1 MSGPVAVSVADARAT
16 EGEDATLDFA
26 VTLDRAA
33 SHRVTVDYAT
43 DNWSATAGADYT
55 AASGTLTFG
64 PGETAKTVSVTVLD
78 DVHDEGM
85 ERMKL
90 RLSNASGATIADA
103 LGIGTINNSDPL
115 QRAWNARF
123 GRTAAGHV
131 IDAVQGRLGASRQPG
146 ATVTLAG
153 QSLGSGA
160 TLDELEGRETQIRA
174 KALGD
179 WL

>member
-115 QRAWNARF
+115 QR
-123 GRTAAGHV
+123 
-131 IDAVQGRLGASRQPG
+131 PG
-146 ATVTLAG
+146 TH
-153 QSLGSGA
+153 GSGA
-160 TLDELEGRETQIRA
+160 RRRGM
-174 KALGD
+174 
-179 WL
+179 

>member
-1 MSGPVAVSVADARAT
+1 MAVSVADARAT

-64 PGETAKTVSVTVLD
+64 PGETAKTVSETVLD

-85 ERMKL
+85 ERMC
-90 RLSNASGATIADA
+90 
-103 LGIGTINNSDPL
+103 
-115 QRAWNARF
+115 ARC
-123 GRTAAGHV
+123 
-131 IDAVQGRLGASRQPG
+131 GASS
-146 ATVTLAG
+146 TV
-153 QSLGSGA
+153 
-160 TLDELEGRETQIRA
+160 RA
-174 KALGD
+174 SWRRVARSRG
-179 WL
+179 